1 MRLNHLIAPILGLTI
16 LLLAGCGSD
25 PAKTALQVNDV
36 AADPAAYS
44 GTVTVS
50 GITKGFSRADATV
63 FGIMDLKEKQCNS
76 PNCSMPMLPVKFA
89 GQLPV
94 LNAEVLATGRFVKG
108 EGGYLFDAS
117 DVKVV
122 RVHQIG
128 G

>member
-1 MRLNHLIAPILGLTI
+1 MRLNRLLAPILGLTI
-16 LLLAGCGSD
+16 LFLAGCNNQ
-25 PAKTALQVNDV
+25 PAATALNVNDI

-44 GTVTVS
+44 GTITVA

>member
-1 MRLNHLIAPILGLTI
+1 MPSLRLVTMILGLT
-16 LLLAGCGSD
+16 LFVLAGCKNE
-25 PAKTALQVNDV
+25 PAVTALNVNDV

-44 GTVTVS
+44 GTITVA
-50 GITKGFSRADATV
+50 GITKGFSQADATV

-89 GQLPV
+89 GQLPT
-94 LNAEVLATGRFVKG
+94 LNAEVLATGQFAKVQ
-108 EGGYLFDAS
+108 GGYLFNAS

>member
-1 MRLNHLIAPILGLTI
+1 MQQLRLVALVLGLTLFI
-16 LLLAGCGSD
+16 LSGCNNQ
-25 PAKTALQVNDV
+25 PAATALNVNDV

-44 GTVTVS
+44 GTITVA

-76 PNCSMPMLPVKFA
+76 PNCSMPMLPIKFA

-94 LNAEVLATGRFVKG
+94 INAEVLATGQFVKV

>member
-1 MRLNHLIAPILGLTI
+1 MQPLRLAALVLGLALI
-16 LLLAGCGSD
+16 LLAGCGSD

-44 GTVTVS
+44 GTITVT

-63 FGIMDLKEKQCNS
+63 FGIMDLKEMQCNS

-94 LNAEVLATGRFVKG
+94 INAEVLATGQFVKG
-108 EGGYLFDAS
+108 EGGYLFDAR